1 MVALATKNLSKT
13 YGSHT
18 ALHDFSIQIPEQSIL
33 GLLGP
38 NGAGKTTLIRIINQI
53 IRPDAGS
60 VELFGEPLAPGH
72 IRLIGYLPEERGL
85 YRKMKVG
92 EQLLYFAQLKGM
104 SRSDALKEIRR
115 WFEHFGMVDWWGK
128 LVEDLSK
135 GMAQKVQF
143 VNTIVHRPKLLI
155 LDEPFTGFDPVN
167 ARIITEA
174 ILKLRDEGATV
185 IFSTHR
191 METVESLCD
200 RVVMLNK
207 SVNVLEGTRAEIR
220 ERFSTNLFSAN
231 HRGPLNLPEDRYEV
245 QTQPMPGETS
255 EGLFESRIRLLN
267 GGNSNTLL
275 HDLMQSTEVLG
286 FRKYVPSM
294 ADIFIRLVDG
304 ESNEDLKREIGIH
317 G

>member
-1 MVALATKNLSKT
+1 MTALETTGLTKS
-13 YGSHT
+13 YGAHT
-18 ALHDFSIQIPEQSIL
+18 ALKEFSIQIPEQSIL

-53 IRPDAGS
+53 IRPDAGTVS
-60 VELFGEPLAPGH
+60 LFGEALQPRH
-72 IRLIGYLPEERGL
+72 ISLIGYLPEERGL

-92 EQLLYFAQLKGM
+92 EQLLYFARLKGM
-104 SRSDALKEIRR
+104 SRADALTEIRR
-115 WFEHFGMVDWWGK
+115 WFEHFGMVDWWGR

-143 VNTIVHRPKLLI
+143 VNTVVHRPRLLI

-167 ARIITEA
+167 ARSITEA
-174 ILKLRDEGATV
+174 ILKLRDEGATI

-207 SVNVLEGTRAEIR
+207 SVKVLEGTRTEIR
-220 ERFSTNLFSAN
+220 ERFSTNLFVAE
-231 HRGPLNLPEDRYEV
+231 HRGQLKLPADRYEV
-245 QTQPMPGETS
+245 HSQPMPGETE
-255 EGLFESRIRLLN
+255 EGLFESRIRLIEQ
-267 GGNSNTLL
+267 GDPHALL
-275 HDLMQSTEVLG
+275 QDLMQSTEVVA
-286 FRKYVPSM
+286 FRKYAPSM

-304 ESNEDLKREIGIH
+304 ETDENLKREIGIH